1 LLKEK
6 HSYATG
12 ISYNVGMCG
21 FFGVFTKKQS
31 VLSDVKVFDLSK
43 SICHRGPD
51 GHSQIDNS
59 YAKIVHHR
67 LKITGGIE
75 NQQPIKFDNG
85 DIFVFN
91 GEIYNTKELTSRW
104 SLRADPADD
113 AQVFAEIWKRFGKK
127 QIAEIDG
134 VFAGAYISVRDKKL
148 YLFRDRFGA
157 RPIFY
162 RQSSLGVNFA
172 SEVHP
177 LVDEAHSNSLN
188 LEAIY
193 DFIVVNMPLNS
204 ETHIDEVF
212 EVPPAT
218 IISFELGANKIIKS
232 DEKYWHYQWASD
244 PGVEDEIAEHLREA
258 VSSQIPT
265 DVVYSSYLSGGI
277 DSSLIAYYLS
287 KHEPKLKTFTLSFDE
302 GSDEFP
308 EALET
313 ADFLGVDAH
322 RVVFNDT
329 YAKSNLNEVLTAVQ
343 APRVGQSIVNYRV
356 HEEAS
361 KHSKVV
367 FSGAGADELFG
378 GYPWRYP
385 LIIKNGQVVPMN
397 LSYEESLSW
406 IQQKWSKL
414 GDLNTLRKLFP
425 AFNFIEI
432 LENRMTRLRTNLPV
446 DLFDE
451 TDPWSPVKLAMRFD
465 QQNFLPHLLT
475 VDDALAMRFGLEAR
489 VPYLSNRVIDFASRV
504 PFESLFSID
513 QRSNEI
519 LGKMPLRKLA
529 QSIFGGRLS
538 TAGKKGFSAP
548 GSTWAL
554 PIGVNLLAKN
564 ESIWD
569 FVDRSYF
576 KEILEDK
583 TDHNDRQISSTVWS
597 IAALAHQF
605 KHFEH

>member
-1 LLKEK
+1 
-6 HSYATG
+6 
-12 ISYNVGMCG
+12 MCG
-21 FFGVFTKKQS
+21 FFGAFTKEQS
-31 VLSDVKVFDLSK
+31 RLSNVKVFDLSK

-51 GHSQIDNS
+51 GHSQVENS

-85 DIFVFN
+85 DVFVFN
-91 GEIYNTKELTSRW
+91 GEIYNTKELRSRW

-134 VFAGAYISVRDKKL
+134 VFAGAYISIKDKKL

-162 RQSSLGVNFA
+162 RETSLGVNFA

-177 LVDEAHSNSLN
+177 LVEEANNNSIN

-193 DFIVVNMPLNS
+193 DFIIVNMPLNS
-204 ETHIDEVF
+204 ETHINEVF

-218 IISFELGANKIIKS
+218 IISFEIGTNKIIKS
-232 DEKYWHYQWASD
+232 DEKYWNYEWSD
-244 PGVEDEIAEHLREA
+244 DPRVEDGLSEHLKEA
-258 VSSQIPT
+258 ISSQIPT

-287 KHEPKLKTFTLSFDE
+287 EHKTKFKTFTLSFDE
-302 GSDEFP
+302 TSDEFP
-308 EALET
+308 QAKET
-313 ADFLGVDAH
+313 ANFLGVDSH
-322 RVVFNDT
+322 RVVFHDT
-329 YAKSNLNEVLTAVQ
+329 YAKSNLNQVLTAVQ

-361 KHSKVV
+361 QHSKVV

-385 LIIKNGQVVPMN
+385 LMIKNGNVVSMS

-414 GDLNTLRKLFP
+414 GDVSTLRKLFP
-425 AFNFIEI
+425 ALNFKEI
-432 LENRMTRLRTNLPV
+432 LENRMARLRSNLPV

-451 TDPWSPVKLAMRFD
+451 ADPWSPVKLAMRFD

-489 VPYLSNRVIDFASRV
+489 VPYLSNRVIDFASHV
-504 PFESLFSID
+504 PIGDLFSID

-519 LGKMPLRKLA
+519 IGKMPLRKVA
-529 QSIFGGRLS
+529 QSVFGDRLS

-554 PIGVNLLAKN
+554 PIGINLLSKN
-564 ESIWD
+564 ESVWD
-569 FVDRSYF
+569 FADRGYF
-576 KEILEDK
+576 QQILENK
-583 TDHNDRQISSTVWS
+583 TEHNDRQISSTVWS
-597 IAALAHQF
+597 IASLAHHF
-605 KHFEH
+605 KNFDH

>member
-1 LLKEK
+1 MQDFHLI
-6 HSYATG
+6 AVAN
-12 ISYNVGMCG
+12 SYNRAMCG
-21 FFGVFTKKQS
+21 YFGTFVKQESELNETNVFN
-31 VLSDVKVFDLSK
+31 LSK

-51 GHSQIDNS
+51 GHLQAENS
-59 YAKIVHHR
+59 HARIVHHR

-75 NQQPIKFDNG
+75 NQQPIKFENG

-91 GEIYNTKELTSRW
+91 GEVYNTKELISRW
-104 SLRADPADD
+104 SLSADAADD
-113 AQVFAEIWKRFGKK
+113 AQVFAEIWRRFGKSYLT
-127 QIAEIDG
+127 EIDG
-134 VFAGAYISVRDKKL
+134 VFAGAYISMLEKKL

-162 RQSSLGVNFA
+162 RESSIGVSFA

-177 LVDEAHSNSLN
+177 LVEAGRNNSLN
-188 LEAIY
+188 LEAVY
-193 DFIVVNMPLNS
+193 DFLIVNMPLNS
-204 ETHIDEVF
+204 ETHLKEIF

-218 IISFELGANKIIKS
+218 IVAFEIRNAMILKS
-232 DEKYWHYQWASD
+232 SERYWNYEWSDDPRFDDELSK
-244 PGVEDEIAEHLREA
+244 HLREA
-258 VSSQIPT
+258 ISSQIPT

-287 KHEPKLKTFTLSFDE
+287 EHKTKFKTFTLSFDE
-302 GSDEFP
+302 TSDEFP
-308 EALET
+308 QAQET
-313 ADFLGVDAH
+313 ANFLGVDSH
-322 RVVFNDT
+322 RVVFHDT
-329 YAKSNLNEVLTAVQ
+329 YAKSNLNQVLTAVQ

-361 KHSKVV
+361 QHSKVV

-385 LIIKNGQVVPMN
+385 LMIKNGNVVSMS

-414 GDLNTLRKLFP
+414 GDVNTLRKLFP
-425 AFNFIEI
+425 ALNFKEI
-432 LENRMTRLRTNLPV
+432 LENRMARLRSNLPV

-451 TDPWSPVKLAMRFD
+451 ADPWSPVKLAMRFD

-504 PFESLFSID
+504 PIGNLFSID
-513 QRSNEI
+513 ERSNEI
-519 LGKMPLRKLA
+519 LGKMPLRKVA
-529 QSIFGGRLS
+529 QSVFGHRLS

-554 PIGVNLLAKN
+554 PIGINLLTKS

-569 FVDRSYF
+569 FADRSYF
-576 KEILEDK
+576 QQILENK
-583 TDHNDRQISSTVWS
+583 TEHNDRQISSTVWS
-597 IAALAHQF
+597 IASLAHHF
-605 KHFEH
+605 KNFDH

>member
-1 LLKEK
+1 
-6 HSYATG
+6 
-12 ISYNVGMCG
+12 VCG
-21 FFGVFTKKQS
+21 FFGTFAQEQS
-31 VLSDVKVFDLSK
+31 ALSSVKVFDLSK

-51 GHSQIDNS
+51 GHLQIENS

-67 LKITGGIE
+67 LRITGGIE

-104 SLRADPADD
+104 SLRANPADD

-134 VFAGAYISVRDKKL
+134 VFAGAYISIKDKKL

-162 RQSSLGVNFA
+162 RESSPGVNFA

-177 LVDEAHSNSLN
+177 LVDVADTNSLN

-204 ETHIDEVF
+204 ETHINEVF

-218 IISFELGANKIIKS
+218 IVSFEIGINKIIKS
-232 DEKYWHYQWASD
+232 EEKYWNYEWSCD
-244 PGVEDEIAEHLREA
+244 PGFDVEIAEHLREA

-287 KHEPKLKTFTLSFDE
+287 EHKPKLKTFTLSFDE
-302 GSDEFP
+302 ASDEFP
-308 EALET
+308 QALET
-313 ADFLGVDAH
+313 AEFLGVDAH

-329 YAKSNLNEVLTAVQ
+329 YAENNLKEVLTAIQ

-356 HEEAS
+356 HEAAS
-361 KHSKVV
+361 RYSKVV

-385 LIIKNGQVVPMN
+385 LMTKNGQVVPMG
-397 LSYEESLSW
+397 LSFEESLSW
-406 IQQKWSKL
+406 IQQKWTKL
-414 GDLNTLRKLFP
+414 GDVNTLQKLFP
-425 AFNFIEI
+425 ALNFKEI
-432 LENRMTRLRTNLPV
+432 LQNRMIRLRTTLRV
-446 DLFDE
+446 DLFDD

-504 PFESLFSID
+504 PLESLFSID
-513 QRSNEI
+513 QQSNEI
-519 LGKMPLRKLA
+519 IGKMPLRKVA
-529 QSIFGGRLS
+529 QSIFGDRLS

-554 PIGVNLLAKN
+554 PIGINLLTKN

-576 KEILEDK
+576 QQILEDK
-583 TDHNDRQISSTVWS
+583 TEHNDRQISSTVWS
-597 IAALAHQF
+597 IAALAHQL
-605 KHFEH
+605 KHFDH